1 MKIDF
6 EMLKEHGDGLVVST
20 ACVGGLASGIIY
32 NELYPIS
39 GDYYFI
45 LKILNDS
52 KIKTCFIDKYITVMR
67 DGGDSTKLS
76 NILQKLI
83 EDIKSNIQH

>member
-1 MKIDF
+1 M
-6 EMLKEHGDGLVVST
+6 
-20 ACVGGLASGIIY
+20 VGCHRIHQSFLEKNFYSNDDKMY

-52 KIKTCFIDKYITVMR
+52 KINTSFIDKYITIMR
-67 DGGDSTKLS
+67 DGGDSTKL
-76 NILQKLI
+76 LQYFAKT
-83 EDIKSNIQH
+83 S